1 VITKEKAKSI
11 YRKYGLLGAAG
22 ALAGLIWLI
31 ALSALPNPDP
41 TSAQYL
47 LSSIPQVIGAV
58 FVLTIAVIQIVGVG
72 GKESL
77 WGLLK
82 KWEVKFTFSIT
93 LIGITLPLI
102 ALYFKWF
109 CVGTAISLGY
119 LVGNLVVIA
128 WLIWQLAPLSAIKRL
143 ARLKKELEEAIELD
157 LAFETLTILDEV
169 TKLGLQAISERNI
182 AVLRDVCVTIS
193 GVATNET
200 FRTKGLQEIW
210 KKLADCLITLNDRAI
225 STEATRDYSYIIL
238 LRFRR
243 VALASIVIKD
253 PVTGKV
259 TDYEYHS
266 TRAFEKILEYLFE
279 RFEEDLRAGRIDFK
293 ELLETRPGFTQP
305 GFSRDHFGTLLD
317 YIIGYSKPAEEIN
330 RLERYREKIISQL
343 KDCVLGK
350 SAFKEYDKY
359 LIFAIISFILHKAMG
374 DDLGKNSICRELKY
388 LTQELKVNPLDFL
401 NKSIEVIQPFEPH
414 WVAPDF
420 HPISKLCK
428 LFESI
433 KEQLKS
439 ES

>member
-31 ALSALPNPDP
+31 ALSTLPNPNP

-119 LVGNLVVIA
+119 LVGNLLVIA

-157 LAFETLTILDEV
+157 LASEILTILDEV

-193 GVATNET
+193 GAATNET
-200 FRTKGLQEIW
+200 FRNKGLLEIW
-210 KKLADCLITLNDRAI
+210 KKLADCLITLNDRAR
-225 STEATRDYSYIIL
+225 SNEATRDYNSIIL
-238 LRFRR
+238 SRFRR
-243 VALASIVIKD
+243 VAVMIIASKD
-253 PVTGKV
+253 LGTGEDV
-259 TDYEYHS
+259 NTEYIS
-266 TRAFEKILEYLFE
+266 PSFEITLKYLFE
-279 RFEEDLRAGRIDFK
+279 RFEEDLGAGRIDFEEVLK
-293 ELLETRPGFTQP
+293 TLPGFNN
-305 GFSRDHFGTLLD
+305 DHFGTLLG
-317 YIIGYSKPAEEIN
+317 YISGYSKPVDGIG
-330 RLERYREKIISQL
+330 RLQRYRGNIISQL
-343 KDCVLGK
+343 EDCVLGK

-359 LIFAIISFILHKAMG
+359 LIFAIISFILHEAMG
-374 DDLGKNSICRELKY
+374 DVLGRNRIRNQLEY
-388 LTQELKVNPLDFL
+388 LTQELKENPLDFL
-401 NKSIEVIQPFEPH
+401 NKTMEVIQPFKPL
-414 WVAPDF
+414 VDSDF
-420 HPISKLCK
+420 HPISKLWK
-428 LFESI
+428 LLERI

-439 ES
+439 KSES